1 MPGDKRSCE
10 AATGG
15 DGNLQNMSDAG
26 LQQEL
31 RRRGVLFGANL
42 SRQELQ
48 QQTLALEN
56 EAMRERLQAAS
67 QVATSGG
74 FGCAVCMDDFNDS
87 DRAPRNLSCGH
98 CSCTLCL
105 TNMSFHGSV
114 ACPQCRAVTRLPSG
128 GAPALP
134 KNFQLMFM
142 VYGHQEPAASCLF
155 EAAS

>member
-1 MPGDKRSCE
+1 MQLLAPLPCSINSTNARPTLPSSSSSSCLHT
-10 AATGG
+10 ATHTP
-15 DGNLQNMSDAG
+15 
-26 LQQEL
+26 
-31 RRRGVLFGANL
+31 RRGVLFGANL
-42 SRQELQ
+42 NRQELQ

-128 GAPALP
+128 GSTGFAQELSAH
-134 KNFQLMFM
+134 
-142 VYGHQEPAASCLF
+142 VYGHQEPAASCTD
-155 EAAS
+155 